1 MQNELILEFPT
12 KSMPSGFPR
21 RGGSRIVLTAFSV
34 GLPPFGSLPG
44 LTGQAETWS
53 VRGDLLRRTCLQ
65 MIAAALV
72 KLLVRIAHGFR
83 LAAAE
88 HDLEVDGLQAVVLVA
103 VNDAGRAGDALP
115 GSEARG
121 EAVAGFILHEHVEK
135 PLQHKEALL
144 DFVGVGCVA
153 LARIDEHDRQSE
165 IAGRNDGR
173 IAMLAGAAGADEA
186 MLRALV
192 ALDLGILKRR
202 PIRLAVAEPGHIAVH
217 DLFDRDPDQFLGTGM
232 PCGAHGPTPRDGECR
247 WR

>member
-1 MQNELILEFPT
+1 MDNPVPT
-12 KSMPSGFPR
+12 LPASG
-21 RGGSRIVLTAFSV
+21 VE
-34 GLPPFGSLPG
+34 
-44 LTGQAETWS
+44 TGF
-53 VRGDLLRRTCLQ
+53 LRRPSVQVIGAPL
-65 MIAAALV
+65 I
-72 KLLVRIAHGFR
+72 KLLVRIAHGLR

-88 HDLEVDGLQAVVLVA
+88 HDLEVDGLQAVILVA
-103 VNDAGRAGDALP
+103 VNDAGRTGDALP

-121 EAVAGFILHEHVEK
+121 DAVAGFILHEHVEK
-135 PLQHKEALL
+135 PLQYKEALL
-144 DFVGVGCVA
+144 DFVGVGRVA

-165 IAGRNDGR
+165 ISGRNDGR

-217 DLFDRDPDQFLGTGM
+217 DLCDRDPDQFLWTGM